1 MTIPIRIVGCKI
13 DPLDGKSLTPKA
25 YQAIR
30 NAFTYF
36 AKQGETAFD
45 LFCEGGLAYRS
56 TVRTTVYHNAIV
68 SNGRTTRFKCTFGYQ
83 EIKEA

>member
-1 MTIPIRIVGCKI
+1 MPIPVRIVGCKI
-13 DPLDGKSLTPKA
+13 DPLDAKSLTPKA
-25 YQAIR
+25 SQAIL

-36 AKQGETAFD
+36 AKQGENAFD

-68 SNGRTTRFKCTFGYQ
+68 ANGRTTRFKCTFCYK